1 MKDKNIVALITVAA
15 LAMYFFVPSVIARF
29 VALGVLLFFAPGFF
43 LLKLLYRDMKLE
55 ELVLLSFG
63 VSLGISGAVSVA
75 LAALGILHGKLVLGI
90 VALISVAGYALSSS
104 LTVNFKLTRPDKF
117 TVVMLAM
124 MLTLIAVWG
133 SYEYQTTPY
142 RELDIGITAWPH
154 NVTVNSTL
162 NFTIYVANQ
171 NYGPANCTVVFYLNS
186 HRLANETVRLTDGTH
201 TLLKFTAHTNVTG
214 KNLAS
219 FDLYANGKYYTNVHV
234 YFDVKN

>member
-1 MKDKNIVALITVAA
+1 MRDKDLVAVITV
-15 LAMYFFVPSVIARF
+15 LSFVVYILVSNTIARF
-29 VALGVLLFFAPGFF
+29 ITLGVLLFFAPGFF

-55 ELVLLSFG
+55 ELILLSFG
-63 VSLGISGAVSVA
+63 VSVGISGAVA
-75 LAALGILHGKLVLGI
+75 LLLAALGMLYGIYVLG
-90 VALISVAGYALSSS
+90 VVAGITILGYFLSAS
-104 LTVNFKLTRPDKF
+104 LDVHFHFTRPDKF

-133 SYEYQTTPY
+133 SYEYHTTPY

-171 NYGPANCTVVFYLNS
+171 NYGPANCTVVFYLNL
-186 HRLANETVRLTDGTH
+186 HRLASKSVNLDNGMH
-201 TLLKFTAHTNVTG
+201 TLLNFTAHTNKTG

-219 FDLYANGKYYTNVHV
+219 FDLYANGKKYTNVHV
-234 YFDVKN
+234 YFDVKK